1 MPFKEES
8 RRPFKA
14 PCACGHGFVRIYKVR
29 EINEFG
35 NERETESPLEYHCD
49 FCKQHYYHL
58 PAPYTGGSLVPIGLS
73 FPEKVP
79 DLDRKYR
86 LTGDES
92 FIRAHSRDVIEAM
105 IEDMETHRF
114 MDRLQYEPASRYA
127 YDHYV
132 LFKKKAL
139 KPLIQNLRRI
149 LSNYESIQAGYLKKK
164 PYVDAHD
171 ARVEEY
177 NVRRHEVDSRSHD
190 LFFEFDEEQYRAEQE
205 QLTDQSG
212 KHDNWYQSTTYN
224 GNATYHDSCKVDST
238 GRYWASLHIEK
249 CINPHCVI
257 EKKLFSTL
265 TERII
270 VKQYLCKCIVCGQ
283 EIEAYSSDFEIRYDD
298 GRGYYPAIEC
308 RSCRPSTS
316 FEAKTME
323 ILLGFGISFVREYS
337 FEGLVGDTGRP
348 LRFDFALF
356 DPSSCGDGG
365 NSRIRLL
372 LELQGP
378 HHYKQG
384 EYDEYGDFIED
395 KEKSSLRAKTRS
407 EKQLRYDSMKQQ
419 YCDKHGI
426 ALELIKYT
434 DSSYDKLEERITG
447 ILRKYGFEEKE
458 DDLPF

>member
-14 PCACGHGFVRIYKVR
+14 PCACGHGFVRYYKVY
-29 EINEFG
+29 ETNEFG
-35 NERETESPLEYHCD
+35 HERETETPLEFHCD
-49 FCKQHYYHL
+49 YCKQHYYHL
-58 PAPYTGGSLVPIGLS
+58 PMPYTGGSLVPIGLS
-73 FPEKVP
+73 FPKKVP
-79 DLDRKYR
+79 DLERKYR
-86 LTGDES
+86 LTADES
-92 FIRAHSRDVIEAM
+92 FVRSHDRDVIEAM
-105 IEDMETHRF
+105 IEDMEAHKF
-114 MDRLQYEPASRYA
+114 LDRLRYEPASRYA
-127 YDHYV
+127 YDWF
-132 LFKKKAL
+132 LLTKRKSL
-139 KPLIQNLRRI
+139 KPMIQTLRRI
-149 LSNYESIQAGYLKKK
+149 LTDYESIQAGYLKKK
-164 PYVDAHD
+164 SYVDAHD
-171 ARVEEY
+171 ARVKEY
-177 NVRRHEVDSRSHD
+177 NARYHEVDSKSHD
-190 LFFEFDEEQYRAEQE
+190 LFFDFDEEQYRAEQACLANHLE
-205 QLTDQSG
+205 QNQS
-212 KHDNWYQSTTYN
+212 STSN
-224 GNATYHDSCKVDST
+224 GDVTYHESCKVDST
-238 GRYWASLHIEK
+238 GCYWGNLYIEK
-249 CINPHCVI
+249 CIDPHCEI
-257 EKKLFSTL
+257 EKKLFFTL
-265 TERII
+265 TEKII
-270 VKQYLCKCIVCGQ
+270 VKKYLCKCIVCGQ

-308 RSCRPSTS
+308 SNCRPSTS

-337 FEGLVGDTGRP
+337 FEDLVGDTGHP

-356 DPSSCGDGG
+356 DPSSCGEGG

-395 KEKSSLRAKTRS
+395 NSSLRAKARS

-447 ILRKYGFEEKE
+447 ILRKYGFEGKE